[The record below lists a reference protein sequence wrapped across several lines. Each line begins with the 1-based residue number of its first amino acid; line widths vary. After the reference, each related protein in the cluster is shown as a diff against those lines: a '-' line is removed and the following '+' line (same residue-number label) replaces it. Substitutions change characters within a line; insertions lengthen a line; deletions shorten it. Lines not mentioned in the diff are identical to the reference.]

1 MRDLRQLPYVDDLR
15 IDEESG
21 EASLIIG
28 NKDVEIVN
36 LSFNNEWHE
45 EGYFVYIYDMKEH
58 DISTE
63 CTFRTLEE
71 VYDYVADITARKG

>member
-1 MRDLRQLPYVDDLR
+1 MMELLKQLTPYVDAIR

-36 LSFNNEWHE
+36 EGHE

-71 VYDYVADITARKG
+71 VYNYVADIAARKG